1 MITTDLCGLSV
12 DGPHTEDTIRAAAAG
27 IVTLVRYLN
36 AATTTS
42 PACESGP
49 VVASVLADLAT
60 ASRGLD
66 QTLIQL
72 ARAAARLAD
81 DPTLYDDRGADH
93 DTAVTTET
101 VADATA
107 EARVRLAAVTAAL
120 RDAAREASH
129 LGYTLPAS
137 AEGE

>member
-36 AATTTS
+36 AATTS

-49 VVASVLADLAT
+49 VVASVLADLGA
-60 ASRGLD
+60 AGRGLD
-66 QTLIQL
+66 QALIQL

-93 DTAVTTET
+93 DTAATTET

>member
-1 MITTDLCGLSV
+1 MFTTDLCGLSV
-12 DGPHTEDTIRAAAAG
+12 DGPHTEDTIRDAAQG
-27 IVTLVRYLN
+27 IVALVRYLN
-36 AATTTS
+36 AATTS
-42 PACESGP
+42 PAVASGP
-49 VVASVLADLAT
+49 VVASVLADLGA

-66 QTLIQL
+66 QTLIQI

-81 DPTLYDDRGADH
+81 DPTLYDDRGVDH
-93 DTAVTTET
+93 DTADTTET

-107 EARVRLAAVTAAL
+107 EARVRLAAVTSAL
-120 RDAAREASH
+120 RDAASEASH

>member
-36 AATTTS
+36 AATQS

-49 VVASVLADLAT
+49 VVASVLADLGA
-60 ASRGLD
+60 AGRGLD

-93 DTAVTTET
+93 DTADTTET

-107 EARVRLAAVTAAL
+107 EARLRLAAVTSVL
-120 RDAAREASH
+120 RDAASEASH

>member
-36 AATTTS
+36 AATTS

-49 VVASVLADLAT
+49 VVADVLADLAT

-66 QTLIQL
+66 QALSQL

-81 DPTLYDDRGADH
+81 DPTLYDDRGSDH
-93 DTAVTTET
+93 DTADTTET

-107 EARVRLAAVTAAL
+107 EARVRLAAVTSAL
-120 RDAAREASH
+120 RDAAEEASH